1 MPRVNW
7 TYIQTILTLSD
18 RAGRSIVSIPD
29 YQSMML
35 PLLSLLEDKKEHS
48 LREVIDTLADKF
60 RLTDEERRQ
69 LLPSGQQDT
78 LSNRVGWA
86 RTYMKKAGLIES
98 TRRGFFRISDRGLH
112 VLRQNPS
119 RIDNKLLE
127 QFEEFKQFK
136 AVKHVKPTKRIEEEL
151 TPREALDNAYQSIRN
166 ELASDLLQQ
175 LRTVSPSMF
184 ENIVVDLITKMGYGG
199 NRKDAV
205 AAIGGAGDEGVDGI
219 IKEDRLGLDVVY
231 IQAKRWENTVGRP
244 EIQKF
249 VGALQGKRAR
259 KGIFITTSNFSKDA
273 QEYSSNIESKI
284 ILIDGETLVQFMI
297 DHNIG
302 VTTYSTY
309 DIKKMDI
316 DYFTE

>member
-1 MPRVNW
+1 M
-7 TYIQTILTLSD
+7 
-18 RAGRSIVSIPD
+18 AIPD

-35 PLLSLLEDKKEHS
+35 PLLTLLKDKKEHS
-48 LREVIDTLADKF
+48 LREVIDALADKF
-60 RLTDEERRQ
+60 KLTSEERRQ
-69 LLPSGQQDT
+69 LLPSGYQDT

-98 TRRGFFRISDRGLH
+98 TRRGFFQISDRGLEL
-112 VLRQNPS
+112 LRQNPP
-119 RIDNKLLE
+119 RIDVKLLE
-127 QFEEFKQFK
+127 QFDEFKQFRT
-136 AVKHVKPTKRIEEEL
+136 VKHVKAAKRVKGKLTPEEL

-166 ELASDLLQQ
+166 ELASDLVQQ
-175 LRTVSPSMF
+175 LETVSPSMF
-184 ENIVVDLITKMGYGG
+184 ENIVVDLVTKMGYGG

-205 AAIGGAGDEGVDGI
+205 AAIGGTGDEGVDGV

-231 IQAKRWENTVGRP
+231 IQAKRWKNIVGRP

-249 VGALQGKRAR
+249 AGALQGKRAR
-259 KGIFITTSNFSKDA
+259 KGIFITTSKYTNEA
-273 QEYSSNIESKI
+273 QEYASSIDSKI
-284 ILIDGETLVQFMI
+284 ILIDGVSLVQYMI

-302 VTTYSTY
+302 VNTYDTY

>member
-1 MPRVNW
+1 M
-7 TYIQTILTLSD
+7 T
-18 RAGRSIVSIPD
+18 IPD

-35 PLLSLLEDKKEHS
+35 PLLELLKDKKEHS
-48 LREVIDTLADKF
+48 LREVIDTLADRFK
-60 RLTDEERRQ
+60 LTPEERRR
-69 LLPSGQQDT
+69 LLPSGLQGT
-78 LSNRVGWA
+78 FTNRVGWA

-98 TRRGFFRISDRGLH
+98 TKRGFFRISDRGLEL
-112 VLRQNPS
+112 LRQKPS
-119 RIDNKLLE
+119 RIDNRLLG
-127 QFEEFKQFK
+127 QFAEFKQFK
-136 AVKHVKPTKRIEEEL
+136 ALKHMKPTKRIEEEL

-166 ELASDLLQQ
+166 ELAGDLLQQ
-175 LRTVSPSMF
+175 LKIVPPSMF

-199 NRKDAV
+199 NREDAV
-205 AAIGGAGDEGVDGI
+205 AAIGGTGDEGVDGI

-273 QEYSSNIESKI
+273 QEYASNIESKI
-284 ILIDGETLVQFMI
+284 ILIDGEKLVQFMI

-302 VTTYSTY
+302 VSPYATY
-309 DIKKMDI
+309 DIKKIDI